1 MNTNESTVSTGAT
14 YTTQMD
20 AARKGIITPEMKIVA
35 QKEKMTEEELRELVA
50 CGKVV
55 IPANKNHKSLNP
67 EGVGSMLR
75 TKINVNLGVSRDCK
89 DYDVEMEKVMAAVN
103 LGAESIMDLSSHG
116 NTQPFRQKLT
126 AECPAMI
133 GTVPVYDSV
142 IHYQRDLNTLTA
154 KYFLDVVELHAKDG
168 VDFVTLH
175 CGITRKTIDQI
186 KKHKRKMNI
195 VSRGGSL
202 VFAWMSMTGEEN
214 PFYEYYDEILDI
226 CEKYD
231 VTISLGDACRPGCL
245 ADATDVCQIEELVR
259 LGELTKRAWEHNV
272 QVIVE
277 GPGHVPLDQV
287 AANMQVQQQICMGA
301 PFYVLGPLVTDIA
314 PGYDHITAAIGGAV
328 AAMSGAAFL
337 CYVTPAEHLALP
349 NVEDTKQGII
359 ASKIAA
365 HAADIA
371 KGVKGARDIDDKM
384 ADARKNLDWDAQFEC
399 ALDPETAK
407 AIRQSRMPEDDHS
420 DTCSMCGKF
429 CAVRSMNKALSGEN
443 IDIL

>member
-1 MNTNESTVSTGAT
+1 ME

-20 AARKGIITPEMKIVA
+20 AARKGIVTPELKTVAKKEYMEESALMALVA
-35 QKEKMTEEELRELVA
+35 Q
-50 CGKVV
+50 GKAV
-55 IPANKNHKSLNP
+55 IPANKKHKCLNP

-75 TKINVNLGVSRDCK
+75 TKINVNLGVSRDCT
-89 DYDVEMEKVMAAVN
+89 DYNVEMQKVMSAVN
-103 LGAESIMDLSSHG
+103 MGAEAIMDLSSHG
-116 NTQPFRQKLT
+116 NTQPFRLKLT
-126 AECPAMI
+126 SECPAMI

-142 IHYQRDLNTLTA
+142 IHYQRDLETLTA
-154 KYFLDVVELHAKDG
+154 RDFIDVVRLHAEDG

-175 CGITRKTIDQI
+175 CGITKKTIEQI
-186 KKHKRKMNI
+186 KQHKRKMNI

-202 VFAWMSMTGEEN
+202 VFAWMSMTGNEN

-259 LGELTKRAWEHNV
+259 LGELTKRAWAHNV
-272 QVIVE
+272 QVMVE
-277 GPGHVPLDQV
+277 GPGHVPLDQI
-287 AANMQVQQQICMGA
+287 AANMKVQQTICMGA

-314 PGYDHITAAIGGAV
+314 PGYDHITSAIGGAV
-328 AAMSGAAFL
+328 AAMNGAAFL

-349 NVEDTKQGII
+349 NVEDVKQGII
-359 ASKIAA
+359 ASRIAA

-371 KGVKGARDIDDKM
+371 KGIPHARDIDDRM
-384 ADARKNLDWDAQFEC
+384 ADARRALDWEAQFAC
-399 ALDPETAK
+399 AIDPYTARS
-407 AIRQSRMPEDDHS
+407 IRNSRKPEDDHS

-429 CAVRSMNKALSGEN
+429 CSVRSMNKALAGEK

>member
-1 MNTNESTVSTGAT
+1 MSKN
-14 YTTQMD
+14 YFTQME
-20 AARKGIITPEMKIVA
+20 AARKGIVTEEMRKVA
-35 QKEKMTEEELRELVA
+35 QKENRSMEELMPLMA
-50 CGKVV
+50 DGKMV
-55 IPANKNHKSLNP
+55 IPANVNHKALDPN
-67 EGVGSMLR
+67 GVGSMLK

-89 DYDVEMEKVMAAVN
+89 DYDLEMKKVMRAVE
-103 LGAESIMDLSSHG
+103 LGAEAIMDLSSHG
-116 NTQPFRQKLT
+116 NTQPFRKKLCD
-126 AECPAMI
+126 ECPAMI
-133 GTVPVYDSV
+133 GTVPIYDSV

-154 KYFLDVVELHAKDG
+154 KDFIDVIRLHAQDG

-175 CGITRKTIDQI
+175 CGITRKTVEQI
-186 KKHKRKMNI
+186 KNGTRKMNI

-214 PFYEYYDEILDI
+214 PFFEYYDEILEI
-226 CEKYD
+226 CREYD

-245 ADATDVCQIEELVR
+245 ADATDGVQIEELIR
-259 LGELTKRAWEHNV
+259 LGELTERAWARDV
-272 QVIVE
+272 QVMVE
-277 GPGHVPLDQV
+277 GPGHVPLDQI
-287 AANMQVQQQICMGA
+287 AANMKIQETICKGA

-328 AAMSGAAFL
+328 AAWSGAAFL

-349 NVEDTKQGII
+349 NVDDVHQGII

-371 KGVKGARDIDDKM
+371 KKIPGARQQDDRM
-384 ADARKNLDWDAQFEC
+384 ADARRILDWDAQYKE

-407 AIRQSRMPEDDHS
+407 AIRDSRLPEEDHG

-429 CAVRSMNKALSGEN
+429 CAVRSMNKALAGEV